1 MNKDQWVEWA
11 KSDCRP
17 VDIPSDA
24 VGVYGNQGWIGWG
37 DWLGTGRVSNQNM
50 VYRPFGEA
58 RAFARNL
65 GLKTQLAWR
74 SWAKSDARPD
84 DIPATPVGVYTNE
97 GWAGW
102 GDWLGVINQW
112 NRNAV
117 LSFLRSIE
125 PIIPNLQPNELF
137 AIMRQNGMIAA
148 SVNPSNSNMAL
159 IRSIRDLCSSPDPES
174 DFEELVTEI
183 EAQNVALDE
192 EATDIEAEPTSEVVL
207 IEEDAK
213 EELPT
218 LRSLT
223 TLKAVDALV
232 EAGITSD
239 EETIEFLVA
248 NRVSGLWQAVLNSA
262 LAFSLDMLRA
272 ETGGTYFNAI
282 RSRFLTQYDGA
293 QSWRYQQ
300 VMISALKV
308 GSLIPI

>member
-1 MNKDQWVEWA
+1 MDKVQLRLMNKDQWVEWA

-137 AIMRQNGMIAA
+137 AII
-148 SVNPSNSNMAL
+148 
-159 IRSIRDLCSSPDPES
+159 
-174 DFEELVTEI
+174 
-183 EAQNVALDE
+183 
-192 EATDIEAEPTSEVVL
+192 
-207 IEEDAK
+207 
-213 EELPT
+213 
-218 LRSLT
+218 
-223 TLKAVDALV
+223 
-232 EAGITSD
+232 
-239 EETIEFLVA
+239 
-248 NRVSGLWQAVLNSA
+248 
-262 LAFSLDMLRA
+262 RA
-272 ETGGTYFNAI
+272 E
-282 RSRFLTQYDGA
+282 
-293 QSWRYQQ
+293 WRDHC
-300 VMISALKV
+300 V
-308 GSLIPI
+308 G